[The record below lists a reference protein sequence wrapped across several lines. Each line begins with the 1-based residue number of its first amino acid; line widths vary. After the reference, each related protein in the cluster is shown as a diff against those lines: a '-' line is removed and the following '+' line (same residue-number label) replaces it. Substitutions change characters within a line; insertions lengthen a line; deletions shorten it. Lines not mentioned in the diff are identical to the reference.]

1 RMLLDAGWEG
11 GDIKALCGGEALPSD
26 LAAKLLPRVGSLWN
40 LYGPTETTVWS
51 AARRVAQ
58 GEEGTSI
65 AVGGAIAN
73 TSLYVLDRRLEPVP
87 VGVPGELCIGGEGLA
102 RGYLDAPDLT
112 AERFVPDPFA
122 EGRMY
127 RTGDLVRWLPDGR
140 IEFLGRIDFQVKVR
154 GFLIELGEIE
164 AALAAHPSGRQ
175 AVAGLRGDRL
185 VSWVVSEGEADL
197 RAHLKGRLP
206 EYMIPSAFVRLDA
219 FPLTPSGK
227 VDRKALPE
235 PELAT
240 ERGYIAPRGPVEEL
254 IAGIWSELLGIDRV
268 GSDDSFFELGGHS
281 LLATQLVSRLRR
293 VFGVELPVR
302 QLFEAPTLARLAERV
317 QAAGRSALPPLV
329 PVPREGDLPLSFS
342 QERLWFLDQLQP
354 GSPLYNIPVA
364 LRLRGPLQAE
374 ALAAT
379 FREIVRR
386 HEALRTSFAE
396 VDGRPVQVIQP
407 EAALD
412 IPAADLS
419 HLPEEEREAALARLA
434 EEEARRPFD
443 LRRAPLLRVQAVRM
457 AEDDHAVLVTVHH
470 IVSDGWSMGVLVDE
484 IAALYSGAAL
494 PALPVQY
501 ADYAV
506 WQRGWLAG
514 ELLDAELDHWRQALA
529 GASTVLEAPADHP
542 RPAVQGFRGRHLPVA
557 LPAALV
563 ADLKALALREG
574 STLFM
579 ALLAGFETLLHR
591 YTGQDDFLVGSP
603 VANRSREEVE
613 RLIGFFVNT
622 LALRARVEGEPSF
635 RELVGRVRG
644 VTLEAYAHQDLP
656 FERLVEALQPERDL
670 SRSPLFQVLFVLQNA
685 PFGAMELSG
694 LSLEPMAVESGVSRF
709 DLTLTLTEG
718 ADGLSGSL
726 EYDADLFEEATAQR
740 LMGHFRN
747 LLEAAAA
754 GPETSVPALAMLG
767 EAERQQV
774 LKGWNETAVELPE
787 STVTSLF
794 EEQARRTP
802 EALAVSQGETRLTYA
817 ELDERAESL
826 AAHLWS
832 QGIGPESRVGIQM
845 ERTPDM
851 VVAILGVLKSGAAYV
866 PLDPSHPQERLNL
879 ILEAARPQRVLEE
892 CRDAPG
898 GVSAAGGTVP
908 VARMRPRGV
917 WEGGD
922 DAADPET
929 PHGASLHWR
938 GRVGEGVPNN
948 LAYILFTSGSTGRP
962 KGVQIPQR
970 ALVNFLL
977 SMAREPGLTADDVLL
992 AVTTLSFDIAGLE
1005 LLLPLIVGAR
1015 VEIAT
1020 REEASDAELLKKRLA
1035 GATVVQ
1041 ATPATWRMLLD
1052 AGWEGSDLKALCGG
1066 EALPSDLAAK
1076 LLPRVGSLWNM
1087 YGPTETTIW
1096 SATRR
1101 VAQEEEGTS
1110 IAVGGAIANTS
1121 LYVLDRRL
1129 EPVPVGVPGEL

>member
-1 RMLLDAGWEG
+1 VTDAPTSDDFVTDNELIKRLNVPQKIGRAAIAELDKRADSLAERLRSQGIGPESRVGIQMERTPDMVVAILGVLKAGAAYVPLDPSHPQERLNLILDAAQPQTVLTDLGGRAPSPAKRGRVGEGALLAYILFTSGSTGRPKGVQIPQRALVNFLLSMAREPGLTADDVLLAVTTLSFDIAGLELLLPLIVGARVEIATREEASDAELLKQRLAGATVMQATPATWRMLLDAGWEG
-11 GDIKALCGGEALPSD
+11 GAIKALCGGEALPSD

-40 LYGPTETTVWS
+40 MYGPTETTVWS
-51 AARRVAQ
+51 AARRVAHE
-58 GEEGTSI
+58 EEGTSI

-154 GFLIELGEIE
+154 GFRIELGEIE
-164 AALAAHPSGRQ
+164 AALAAHPSVRQ

-185 VSWVVSEGEADL
+185 VAWVVADAEADL
-197 RAHLKGRLP
+197 REHLKGRLP

-240 ERGYIAPRGPVEEL
+240 ERGYLAPRGPVEEL

-268 GSDDSFFELGGHS
+268 GSEDSFFELGGHS

-293 VFGVELPVR
+293 VFGVDLPVR

-329 PVPREGDLPLSFS
+329 PVPREGELPLSFS
-342 QERLWFLDQLQP
+342 QERLWFLDQLEP

-396 VDGRPVQVIQP
+396 VDGRPVQMIQP
-407 EAALD
+407 EAALA
-412 IPAADLS
+412 IAASDLS
-419 HLPEEEREAALARLA
+419 HLPAEEREDALARLA
-434 EEEARRPFD
+434 EDEARRPFD
-443 LRRAPLLRVQAVRM
+443 LRRAPLLRVQSVRL

-494 PALPVQY
+494 PELPVQY

-514 ELLDAELDHWRQALA
+514 EHLDAELAHWRETLA
-529 GASTVLEAPADHP
+529 GASTVLEVPADHP

-603 VANRSREEVE
+603 VANSSREEVE
-613 RLIGFFVNT
+613 RIIGFFVNIMYMS
-622 LALRARVEGEPSF
+622 ARVDGEP
-635 RELVGRVRG
+635 
-644 VTLEAYAHQDLP
+644 
-656 FERLVEALQPERDL
+656 
-670 SRSPLFQVLFVLQNA
+670 
-685 PFGAMELSG
+685 
-694 LSLEPMAVESGVSRF
+694 
-709 DLTLTLTEG
+709 
-718 ADGLSGSL
+718 
-726 EYDADLFEEATAQR
+726 
-740 LMGHFRN
+740 
-747 LLEAAAA
+747 
-754 GPETSVPALAMLG
+754 
-767 EAERQQV
+767 
-774 LKGWNETAVELPE
+774 
-787 STVTSLF
+787 
-794 EEQARRTP
+794 
-802 EALAVSQGETRLTYA
+802 
-817 ELDERAESL
+817 
-826 AAHLWS
+826 
-832 QGIGPESRVGIQM
+832 
-845 ERTPDM
+845 
-851 VVAILGVLKSGAAYV
+851 
-866 PLDPSHPQERLNL
+866 
-879 ILEAARPQRVLEE
+879 
-892 CRDAPG
+892 
-898 GVSAAGGTVP
+898 
-908 VARMRPRGV
+908 
-917 WEGGD
+917 
-922 DAADPET
+922 
-929 PHGASLHWR
+929 
-938 GRVGEGVPNN
+938 
-948 LAYILFTSGSTGRP
+948 
-962 KGVQIPQR
+962 
-970 ALVNFLL
+970 
-977 SMAREPGLTADDVLL
+977 
-992 AVTTLSFDIAGLE
+992 
-1005 LLLPLIVGAR
+1005 
-1015 VEIAT
+1015 
-1020 REEASDAELLKKRLA
+1020 
-1035 GATVVQ
+1035 
-1041 ATPATWRMLLD
+1041 
-1052 AGWEGSDLKALCGG
+1052 
-1066 EALPSDLAAK
+1066 
-1076 LLPRVGSLWNM
+1076 
-1087 YGPTETTIW
+1087 
-1096 SATRR
+1096 
-1101 VAQEEEGTS
+1101 
-1110 IAVGGAIANTS
+1110 
-1121 LYVLDRRL
+1121 
-1129 EPVPVGVPGEL
+1129 